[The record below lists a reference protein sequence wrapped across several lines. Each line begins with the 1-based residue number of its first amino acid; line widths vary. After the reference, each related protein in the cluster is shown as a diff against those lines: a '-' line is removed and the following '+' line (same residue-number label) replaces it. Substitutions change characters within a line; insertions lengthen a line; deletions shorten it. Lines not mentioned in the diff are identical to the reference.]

1 MLVRLLGGRKMSLI
15 SKTKN
20 LEESRLRKF
29 QRRTEPVYKKAVKV
43 TGEVAKK
50 ADRVVKYAT
59 KPIKVKHNRNLP
71 WRL

>member
-1 MLVRLLGGRKMSLI
+1 MSLI
-15 SKTKN
+15 TRLKDLRSDESKIPRIK
-20 LEESRLRKF
+20 KF
-29 QRRTEPVYKKAVKV
+29 QKRTEPVYRKAVKV

-59 KPIKVKHNRNLP
+59 KPIKVKHNRSLP